1 MFWFIEFSKFIGGSH
16 NYILNGCVWTR
27 LFFKKRSTFKFFL
40 KLTDWNN
47 LLNSVNQKVIGIINS
62 TKDSFTGDGVFE
74 NNERLGFLL
83 KTAEEKK
90 IKILDVGGVST
101 KPGFEDVS
109 YEQELKRLNFFVS
122 NYFGNFKLSVD
133 TMNYEIARYALEN
146 NFEIV
151 NDVSGFNDLKMIQLI
166 IEKAPKI
173 ILVHRH
179 PNSFDIQEKMN
190 YKDVVKEVRDHL
202 EEKIENLISHGVD
215 KNRISIDP
223 GLGFGKSMEDSQKL
237 FENLEY
243 FSFGFPLVVGYSK
256 KKFAQNLEMT
266 DEELYEHCINSGVS
280 LVRLHIAS

>member
-1 MFWFIEFSKFIGGSH
+1 MS
-16 NYILNGCVWTR
+16 
-27 LFFKKRSTFKFFL
+27 
-40 KLTDWNN
+40 DWNN
-47 LLNSVNQKVIGIINS
+47 LLSLVNKKVIGVINS
-62 TKDSFTGDGVFE
+62 TTDSFTGDGVFK
-74 NNERLGFLL
+74 NSERLEILL
-83 KTAEEKK
+83 NIAEEKE
-90 IKILDVGGVST
+90 IKILDVGCVST
-101 KPGFEDVS
+101 KPGYQAVS
-109 YEQELKRLNFFVS
+109 YEQELKRLNFFIS
-122 NYFGNFKLSVD
+122 NYFRKFKLSID
-133 TMNYEIARYALEN
+133 TMNYKVARYALEN

-151 NDVSGFNDLKMIQLI
+151 NDVSGFKDPKMIQLI
-166 IEKAPKI
+166 VEKASKI
-173 ILVHRH
+173 ILVHSH
-179 PNSFDIQEKMN
+179 PNSSDIQEKMN

-266 DEELYEHCINSGVS
+266 EEELYDHCINSGVS

>member
-1 MFWFIEFSKFIGGSH
+1 M
-16 NYILNGCVWTR
+16 
-27 LFFKKRSTFKFFL
+27 
-40 KLTDWNN
+40 TDWNS
-47 LLNSVNQKVIGIINS
+47 LLNSVNKNVIGIINS
-62 TKDSFTGDGVFE
+62 TNDSFTGDGIFE
-74 NNERLGFLL
+74 NNERLQFLL
-83 KTAEEKK
+83 KTAEAKE

-101 KPGFEDVS
+101 KPGFKQVS

-122 NYFGNFKLSVD
+122 NYFGKFKLSVD

-166 IEKAPKI
+166 VEKAPKI
-173 ILVHRH
+173 ILVHTH
-179 PNSFDIQEKMN
+179 PNSSDIQEKMN

-202 EEKIENLISHGVD
+202 EEKIEKLISLGVD

-237 FENLEY
+237 FTNLES
-243 FSFGFPLVVGYSK
+243 FCFGFPLIVGYSK
-256 KKFAQNLEMT
+256 KKFAQNLDMT
-266 DEELYEHCINSGVS
+266 DEELYNYCIDSGVS

>member
-1 MFWFIEFSKFIGGSH
+1 M
-16 NYILNGCVWTR
+16 
-27 LFFKKRSTFKFFL
+27 
-40 KLTDWNN
+40 TDWNN

-74 NNERLGFLL
+74 NKERLGFLL

-101 KPGFEDVS
+101 KPGFKEVS

-122 NYFGNFKLSVD
+122 NYFGKFKLSVD
-133 TMNYEIARYALEN
+133 TMNYEIARHALEN

-179 PNSFDIQEKMN
+179 PNSSHIQEKMN

-237 FENLEY
+237 FKNLEH
-243 FSFGFPLVVGYSK
+243 FCFGFPLIVGYSK

-266 DEELYEHCINSGVS
+266 DEELYNHCIDSGVS

>member
-1 MFWFIEFSKFIGGSH
+1 M
-16 NYILNGCVWTR
+16 
-27 LFFKKRSTFKFFL
+27 
-40 KLTDWNN
+40 TDWIN

-62 TKDSFTGDGVFE
+62 TKDSFTGDGIFE
-74 NNERLGFLL
+74 NKERLGFLL
-83 KTAEEKK
+83 KTAEEKE
-90 IKILDVGGVST
+90 INILDVGGVST
-101 KPGFEDVS
+101 KPGFKEVS
-109 YEQELKRLNFFVS
+109 FEQELKRLNFFIS
-122 NYFGNFKLSVD
+122 NYFGKFKLSVD
-133 TMNYEIARYALEN
+133 TMNYEIARHALEN

-166 IEKAPKI
+166 VEKAPKI

-179 PNSFDIQEKMN
+179 PNSSDIQEKMN

-202 EEKIENLISHGVD
+202 EKKIENLISHGVD

-243 FSFGFPLVVGYSK
+243 FSFGFPLIVGYSK

-266 DEELYEHCINSGVS
+266 DEELYDHCINSGVS